1 MTRATGSSIFDD
13 WLLRWNLR
21 VDGEPIST
29 HCSDLLPVRF
39 GAEPAM
45 LKIAREPDTRWAWL
59 LMEYWGGEGAARVFA
74 HDGDA
79 LLLER
84 AMGTRSLARMTYD
97 GRDDEAIGILCAA
110 AARLHAPRPRPR
122 PDQLLPLREWF
133 APLAPAARAHGGV
146 LARADAVASELFARP
161 REPVTLHGDLHH
173 ENVLDGAERGWL
185 AIDPMRL
192 YGERGFDFV
201 NLMRNPDPHE
211 DIGLKRERFARRV
224 DLIVEAAG
232 IERERLLQWT
242 LAFAGLSAAWILGDG
257 DEPAADFA
265 VAGMALAE
273 LG

>member
-1 MTRATGSSIFDD
+1 MAAASEASIFVP
-13 WLLRWNLR
+13 WLSRWNLR
-21 VDGEPIST
+21 VDGEPITT

-39 GAEPAM
+39 ADEPAM

-59 LMEYWGGEGAARVFA
+59 LMEYWGGEGAARVLA

-84 AMGTRSLARMTYD
+84 AMGTRSLARMSDD
-97 GRDDEAIGILCAA
+97 GRDDEAIRILCATV
-110 AARLHAPRPRPR
+110 ARLHAPRPRPL
-122 PDQLLPLREWF
+122 PESLLPLREWF

-146 LARADAVASELFARP
+146 LARADSAAGELFDRP

-173 ENVLDGAERGWL
+173 DNVLDGGERGWL

-192 YGERGFDFV
+192 YGDRGFDFV
-201 NLMRNPDPHE
+201 NLMRNPDPYH
-211 DIGLKRERFARRV
+211 DIDLKRERFARRV
-224 DLIVEAAG
+224 DRVVEAAD
-232 IERERLLQWT
+232 IERRRLLQWT

-257 DEPAADFA
+257 DEPAGDLAIA
-265 VAGMALAE
+265 QMALAE

>member
-1 MTRATGSSIFDD
+1 MNRATRPSVFDE
-13 WLLRWNLR
+13 WLLRWDLR
-21 VDGEPIST
+21 IDGEPIST
-29 HCSDLLPVRF
+29 HCSDLLPVRYA
-39 GAEPAM
+39 GAPAM
-45 LKIAREPDTRWAWL
+45 LKIAREPDTRWAWV
-59 LMEYWGGEGAARVFA
+59 LMEYWDGEGAARVFA

-97 GRDDEAIGILCAA
+97 GRDDEAIRVLCDA
-110 AARLHAPRPRPR
+110 AARLHAPRARPL

-133 APLAPAARAHGGV
+133 APLAPAACAHGGI
-146 LARADAVASELFARP
+146 LARADAVANELLAHP

-173 ENVLDGAERGWL
+173 DNVLDGAERGWL

-192 YGERGFDFV
+192 YGDRGFDFV
-201 NLMRNPDPHE
+201 NLMRNPDPH
-211 DIGLKRERFARRV
+211 DDVDLKRELFARRV
-224 DLIVEAAG
+224 DLVVAAAG

-257 DEPAADFA
+257 GEPDGDLAI
-265 VAGMALAE
+265 AGMALAE

>member
-1 MTRATGSSIFDD
+1 MHRQIRPSVFDE
-13 WLLRWNLR
+13 WRLRWNLH
-21 VDGEPIST
+21 VDGEPMST

-39 GAEPAM
+39 AGEPAM
-45 LKIAREPDTRWAWL
+45 LKIAREPDTRWAWV
-59 LMEYWGGEGAARVFA
+59 LMEYWGGDGAARVLA
-74 HDGDA
+74 HEGDA

-84 AMGTRSLARMTYD
+84 AVGTRSLAQMTRE
-97 GRDDEAIGILCAA
+97 GCDDDAIRVLCAA
-110 AARLHAPRPRPR
+110 AARLHVPRTWPL

-146 LARADAVASELFARP
+146 LARADAVAGELFARP

-173 ENVLDGAERGWL
+173 DNVLDGADRGWL

-192 YGERGFDFV
+192 YGDRGFDFA
-201 NLMRNPDPHE
+201 NLMRNPDPR
-211 DIGLKRERFARRV
+211 DDVDLKRDLFARRV

-257 DEPAADFA
+257 DEPDADLA
-265 VAGMALAE
+265 IAGMALAE